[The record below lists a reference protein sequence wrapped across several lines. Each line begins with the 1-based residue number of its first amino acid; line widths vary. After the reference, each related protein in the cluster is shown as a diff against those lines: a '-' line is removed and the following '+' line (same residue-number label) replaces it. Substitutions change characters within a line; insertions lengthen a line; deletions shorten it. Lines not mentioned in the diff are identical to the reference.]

1 MGNQHKCSKENE
13 TFGYAQRENTLLL
26 CCVCFGRVYYYAS
39 VTDTEKKHANE
50 NDKIVIAIMVVVDSS
65 ICVRESRHSSS

>member
-1 MGNQHKCSKENE
+1 MFERKRNFWLCSK
-13 TFGYAQRENTLLL
+13 REYFAIVL

-65 ICVRESRHSSS
+65 ICVRESHHSSS